1 MNVPAP
7 VRRRLFKLIGRWYAS
22 RWRSRLAK
30 LLRLRQYHPSLRAQ
44 ETPDQPCV
52 IMADSGVR
60 LTFAELDAASMKTAR
75 LFRDSGLAVG
85 DAIAVF
91 LENHPRYFE
100 ICWAAQRAG
109 LYYTTINSHLTA
121 GEAAYIVND
130 CGAGIVISSRAMRAV
145 AADLPSLAPNVR
157 RWLMVDGV
165 IEGFEAYEPLADAEP
180 ATPLP
185 DETEGKSMLYSSGTT
200 GRPKGISS
208 PLTGAPITSLPPIV
222 HAIAKH
228 FEITKDCVF
237 LNASPLYHAAP
248 LGISLTVQA
257 WGGTCVVM
265 DAFDAESLLKH
276 IETYRIT
283 HVNLV
288 PTMFVRLLKLPEAV
302 RRRYDT
308 SSLCMAI
315 HGAAPCPVP
324 VKEQMIDWW
333 GPVLKEYYSATEGNV
348 LCIIDSPTW
357 LEHKGSVGKP
367 VLGPVHVLDEDGR
380 EVPRGTPGEL
390 WSESPL
396 EFTYHNDAEKTAA
409 SRNARGW
416 TTLGDVG
423 YLDDDGFLY
432 LTDRKAFTIISN
444 GVNVYPQEA
453 ENVLVMHPQVLDAA
467 VIGVPD
473 EMKGQAVKA
482 VVQPADIAAA
492 TPDLEAELIA
502 YCRRHLAAIKCPAS
516 VDFVDELPRQDN
528 GKLYKDVLIDRYRT
542 GGTASVH

>member
-1 MNVPAP
+1 
-7 VRRRLFKLIGRWYAS
+7 
-22 RWRSRLAK
+22 
-30 LLRLRQYHPSLRAQ
+30 
-44 ETPDQPCV
+44 
-52 IMADSGVR
+52 MADSGVR
-60 LTFAELDAASMKTAR
+60 LTFAELDAASMKAAR
-75 LFRDSGLAVG
+75 LFRDAGLATG
-85 DAIAVF
+85 DGIVLF

-109 LYYTTINSHLTA
+109 LYYTTISSHLTA

-130 CGAGIVISSRAMRAV
+130 CGAAIVVSSRAMRAV
-145 AADLPSLAPNVR
+145 AAELPSLAPGVR
-157 RWLMVDGV
+157 RWLMVDDV
-165 IEGFEAYEPLADAEP
+165 IAGFEAYEPLADAQP
-180 ATPLP
+180 ARPLP

-208 PLTGAPITSLPPIV
+208 PLTGAPITALPPIV
-222 HAIAKH
+222 HAIARI
-228 FEITKDCVF
+228 FDITGDCVF
-237 LNASPLYHAAP
+237 LSASPLYHAAP

-257 WGGTCVVM
+257 WGGTCVIM
-265 DAFDAESLLKH
+265 DAFDAESLLAA
-276 IETYRIT
+276 IEKYRIT
-283 HVNLV
+283 HVNMV
-288 PTMFVRLLKLPEAV
+288 PTMFVRLLKLPDEV

-308 SSLCMAI
+308 SSLRMVI

-333 GPVLKEYYSATEGNV
+333 GPILKEYYSATEGNV
-348 LCIIDSPTW
+348 LCTIDSPTW

-367 VLGPVHVLDEDGR
+367 VLGRVHVLDGEGR
-380 EVPRGTPGEL
+380 EVPSGTPGEL
-390 WSESPL
+390 WSESPI
-396 EFTYHNDAEKTAA
+396 EFTYHNDPVKTAA

-453 ENVLVMHPQVLDAA
+453 ENVLVLHPKVLDVA

-473 EMKGQAVKA
+473 EIKGQAVKA
-482 VVQPADIAAA
+482 VVQPADPNSAHA
-492 TPDLEAELIA
+492 DLEAELID
-502 YCRRHLAAIKCPAS
+502 YCRGHLAGFKCPGS

-528 GKLYKDVLIDRYRT
+528 GKLYKESLIDRYRT
-542 GGTASVH
+542 GLT